1 MPISRRSRMQI
12 NPWLASKLKEYRSR
26 HSDEELRRDY
36 EMDCAIGVMPSW
48 EEYLQV
54 RALYE
59 AMRWDPFL
67 QTLRENMEL
76 APETR
81 ERLYRFHI
89 DCVADLLQLSEEEIQ
104 SCSIHGYLDLK
115 AIKKYLKKH
124 GYKFLPCAER
134 TYKYSSLSVLSNFGK
149 GKLDRWLL
157 NPPGSPVEFDIS
169 RPMLSDKWFDEYYAR
184 YEHLEGEEKFL
195 KEFADVRPHFTNG
208 EIPKEYTDFF
218 QAIGNLYDS
227 YEAICINQ
235 HISSRFFKPNDIPDS
250 VVELK
255 LFPNKQFL
263 WLWKMSCQAVID
275 IFERTNLFRHSSAGI
290 FLSASLEGKLNIAE
304 EEGHDENF
312 QLLLI
317 TFVELHV
324 ETEDIISFL
333 NDAASSPKREEPTP
347 VNPWLAERIME
358 YRHDHKEEYIRK
370 CYVSYLNEDPDSS
383 WADFLAVAALKYIIR
398 RDPFL
403 MTRRKD
409 FGFSEHLTDVM
420 NILEVENVADLLQFT
435 IEELSELCTQDGESV
450 APVVQFLAAHGYH
463 ILSYPENTLKYPLPE
478 IENERKQ
485 QKEVIRDH
493 CSEAEGRMK
502 RTDEPLETRLEHAL
516 AIYRSGLHLARACDL
531 PLKTQLSVL
540 IDMGRLMEEHLEAFP
555 ELTKDAPEIVERA
568 IYCSEMVH
576 GPKGKKTAGCH
587 RLYGAIL
594 SKLKRHDEAAKQYS
608 AAAAIAKEYEG
619 PEGLWVGKDLRSAAV
634 CNTRIPDYEKALDLF
649 FQAATVFKKHPND
662 PHELE
667 ETYWEIAECY
677 RSLGDKDK
685 EETYRLLAAAIR
697 TTDEI

>member
-1 MPISRRSRMQI
+1 MNI
-12 NPWLASKLKEYRSR
+12 NPWLLEKVQEYRNQNKDSVLRADYDFLVQAGSKL
-26 HSDEELRRDY
+26 
-36 EMDCAIGVMPSW
+36 SW
-48 EEYLQV
+48 NQHLTV
-54 RALYE
+54 RALQ
-59 AMRWDPFL
+59 AALKWDSFL
-67 QTLRENMEL
+67 QTI
-76 APETR
+76 
-81 ERLYRFHI
+81 RLKMDLPIVILDALYLCHV
-89 DCVADLLQLSEEEIQ
+89 DCVADLVQLSEEELAE
-104 SCSIHGYLDLK
+104 CARMHKFDT
-115 AIKKYLKKH
+115 APVKKYLKKH
-124 GYKFLPCAER
+124 GYKLKRCNER
-134 TYKYSSLSVLSNFGK
+134 TYKVQSLLLLPTLTTIEYK
-149 GKLDRWLL
+149 TWAL
-157 NPPGSPVEFDIS
+157 NPPGSTLEFDLT
-169 RPMLSDKWFDEYYAR
+169 RPLSFRGKWW
-184 YEHLEGEEKFL
+184 EEKFYSQYEYTEGEDEL
-195 KEFADVRPHFTNG
+195 YFSLRGVKPAPIGDLPTDYKEFFTAVQTFHKCYDAICDEEDIGRTHF
-208 EIPKEYTDFF
+208 I
-218 QAIGNLYDS
+218 LYDIPTKSKELAFIDNGDLLFTKKS
-227 YEAICINQ
+227 YVSAL
-235 HISSRFFKPNDIPDS
+235 IS
-250 VVELK
+250 
-255 LFPNKQFL
+255 
-263 WLWKMSCQAVID
+263 
-275 IFERTNLFRHSSAGI
+275 IFERTNLFKYYTPGQ
-290 FLSASLEGKLNIAE
+290 FLAATDEQKLNIAE
-304 EEGHDENF
+304 RESKNETF

-317 TFVELHV
+317 TYVELRIDF
-324 ETEDIISFL
+324 ENLLWYIQSL
-333 NDAASSPKREEPTP
+333 AKKP
-347 VNPWLAERIME
+347 VKELEMNEKPDPINPWLAERIME
-358 YRHDHKEEYIRK
+358 YRHGHKEDYIRK
-370 CYVSYLNEDPDSS
+370 YYISYLDENPDTS
-383 WADFLAVAALKYIIR
+383 WPDFIAVAALKYKIR

-540 IDMGRLMEEHLEAFP
+540 IDIGRLMEEHLEAFP

-619 PEGLWVGKDLRSAAV
+619 PEGLWLGKDLRSAAV
-634 CNTRIPDYEKALDLF
+634 CNTRIPDYEKALGLF
-649 FQAATVFKKHPND
+649 FQAADVFKKHPDN
-662 PHELE
+662 PRELE
-667 ETYWEIAECY
+667 ETYWNIAECY
-677 RSLGDKDK
+677 HQLKDK
-685 EETYRLLAAAIR
+685 KNEEKYRLLAAAIR

>member
-1 MPISRRSRMQI
+1 MTI

-36 EMDCAIGVMPSW
+36 EMDCAMGVMPSW
-48 EEYLQV
+48 EVYLQV

-76 APETR
+76 PPETR

-89 DCVADLLQLSEEEIQ
+89 DCVSDLLQLSEEELQ
-104 SCSIHGYLDLK
+104 SCGIHGYLDLK

-134 TYKYSSLSVLSNFGK
+134 TCKYSSLSVLSNFGK
-149 GKLDRWLL
+149 GKLGRWLL

-169 RPMLSDKWFDEYYAR
+169 RPTLLEIWFDEYYAR
-184 YEHLEGEEKFL
+184 YEHLEGEEKFQ
-195 KEFADVRPHFTNG
+195 KEFANIMPHFPHG
-208 EIPKEYTDFF
+208 EMPKEYTEFF

-227 YEAICINQ
+227 YEAICQAQ
-235 HISSRFFKPNDIPDS
+235 HISPKFFKPDDIPDS

-255 LFPNKQFL
+255 FFPNKRFL
-263 WLWKMSCQAVID
+263 WLWKESCQAVID
-275 IFERTNLFRHSSAGI
+275 IFERTNLFRHSSAGK
-290 FLSASLEGKLNIAE
+290 FLSASLEGKLSIAE
-304 EEGHDENF
+304 EESHDDNF

-317 TFVELHV
+317 TIVELRV
-324 ETEDIISFL
+324 DTEDVITFL
-333 NDAASSPKREEPTP
+333 SDAESSPKREEPAP

-370 CYVSYLNEDPDSS
+370 CYISYLDENPDTS
-383 WADFLAVAALKYIIR
+383 WSDFIAVAALQYKIR
-398 RDPFL
+398 RDPYL

-420 NILEVENVADLLQFT
+420 NILEVEIVADLLQFT
-435 IEELSELCTQDGESV
+435 IEEMSELCTQEGESV
-450 APVVQFLAAHGYH
+450 APVVQFLAAHGYR
-463 ILSYPENTLKYPLPE
+463 ILSCPENTLKYPLPE

-493 CSEAEGRMK
+493 CSEAEVRMK
-502 RTDEPLETRLEHAL
+502 RTEEPLNVRLEHAL

-540 IDMGRLMEEHLEAFP
+540 IDMGRLMEEHVEAFP
-555 ELTKDAPEIVERA
+555 ELTKDAPEIAERA
-568 IYCSEMVH
+568 LYCSTMVH

-594 SKLKRHDEAAKQYS
+594 SKLKRHGEAADQYS
-608 AAAAIAKEYEG
+608 AAAEIAKENDG
-619 PEGLWVGKDLRSAAV
+619 PTELWVGKDLRSAAV
-634 CNTRIPDYEKALDLF
+634 CCTRIPDYHKALDLF
-649 FQAATVFKKHPND
+649 FQAAKMFKKHPD
-662 PHELE
+662 EPRELE
-667 ETYWEIAECY
+667 ETYWNIAEFY
-677 RSLGDKDK
+677 HQLKDK
-685 EETYRLLAAAIR
+685 ANEEKYRLLAAAIH